1 MLIVRFQ
8 PFSAVIGGNCALL
21 MDANRASP
29 KAAAGAI
36 AASVSQHTLS
46 THDVDGD
53 HENDPNDPRGVGG
66 GGVAPL
72 RADTLAVAS
81 AHAEEDAE
89 AHARI
94 QSAIAVDDFPL
105 RALECILDEATAGR
119 DEAPSITSAL

>member
-36 AASVSQHTLS
+36 AASVSQH
-46 THDVDGD
+46 DVEGD
-53 HENDPNDPRGVGG
+53 DENDPNYRRGVGG
-66 GGVAPL
+66 GKVAPF
-72 RADTLAVAS
+72 RADAFAVADS
-81 AHAEEDAE
+81 AHAEEDAG
-89 AHARI
+89 AHASIR
-94 QSAIAVDDFPL
+94 SVIAVDDFPL

-119 DEAPSITSAL
+119 DEAPSISI